1 MHTRMTQCLS
11 GSAHGATKLAA
22 FHAALRA
29 VGMAEANLVRLS
41 SVIPRGWNVT
51 QSQQVPVGMFP
62 PGAIIPAVYSIAV
75 SDEGCSAAASLAHV
89 VSSSGGGYFAES
101 EPCTYPYEAETSAMR
116 SLLDMI
122 EGDGRVYDEPKC
134 VTASIQSMPGR
145 HACALVIAPFGWLS
159 ANSLNEFVEVPRE
172 P

>member
-1 MHTRMTQCLS
+1 MHTRMTRCLS
-11 GSAHGATKLAA
+11 GCGYGATRLAA

-29 VGMAEANLVRLS
+29 VDMAEANLVRLS
-41 SVIPRGWNVT
+41 SVIPNGWDVG
-51 QSQQVPVGMFP
+51 QSQQVSDGMFP
-62 PGAIIPAVYSIAV
+62 RGAIIPAVYSVAM

-89 VSSSGGGYFAES
+89 VCRSGGGYFAES
-101 EPCTYPYEAETSAMR
+101 EPCAYPDEAETSAMR

-159 ANSLNEFVEVPRE
+159 ADALNEFVETP
-172 P
+172 